1 MFEQDGYEIEPG
13 QTWEVDLFQPEDAE
27 GVARLFLSVYG
38 EGYPIRTYIDPEL
51 LKKENKAG
59 RTISSVARTPKG
71 DIVGHNALFN
81 SAPYERI
88 YESGAGLVHAKYRGG
103 KGVFTQMNTHGIEI
117 AAKTFGVE
125 AVYGE
130 SVCNHLFSQ
139 KMTHGLGCITFAVE
153 VDLMPASA
161 YSKEKSAPGRVASL
175 LDFKTIKAR
184 PHKVYLPHVY
194 EEPLRFIYKA
204 LENQRDLCG
213 SGESFPMGSRTHTN
227 TQYFDFAQVA
237 RITIWNTGKDFA
249 SVLGENE
256 AQVLSQGAKVIQVW
270 LKLSEPW
277 VEKATEIL
285 REKGYFLG
293 GILPRW
299 FDSDGMLMQ
308 KIIGKPHWDDIKILT
323 DRARRIVAIARNDW
337 AEITGASPC

>member
-1 MFEQDGYEIEPG
+1 MLERDGYEIEPG
-13 QTWEVDLFQPEDAE
+13 QTWEVDFFRPEDSE

-51 LKKENKAG
+51 LKKENKTG
-59 RTISSVARTPKG
+59 RTISTVARTPRG

-103 KGVFTQMNTHGIEI
+103 KGVFTQMNLHGIEI

-130 SVCNHLFSQ
+130 SVCNHLFTQ
-139 KMTHGLGCITFAVE
+139 KMTHGLGCVTFAVE

-161 YSKEKSAPGRVASL
+161 YSKEKSALGRVASL
-175 LDFKTIKAR
+175 LDFKIIRTR
-184 PHKVYLPHVY
+184 PHRIYLPQAY
-194 EEPLRFIYKA
+194 GEPLRFIYEV
-204 LENQRDLCG
+204 LENQRDLYV
-213 SGESFPMGSRTHTN
+213 SEESFPVTSRTDTN
-227 TQYFDFAQVA
+227 IQYFDFAQVA
-237 RITIWNTGKDFA
+237 RITIWNTGRDFA

-256 AQVLSQGAKVIQVW
+256 AQLLSQGAKVIQVW

-277 VEKATEIL
+277 VDRATEIL

-293 GILPRW
+293 GVLPRW

-308 KIIGKPHWDDIKILT
+308 KIIGKPHWDGIKILT
-323 DRARRIVAIARNDW
+323 DRARRILAIAREDW
-337 AEITGASPC
+337 AETTGASPG